1 MSYDHPAV
9 LGRGAA
15 LIDPEDPGEV
25 GGGRE
30 AGLKGDYRN
39 AVGTV
44 RQKLAGFF
52 AAQTVV
58 ILEQSLAGLFME
70 YPGQVVLVHIQGA
83 GDLIQRKLV
92 GVVAFEVG
100 DRPVG
105 QRLL

>member
-83 GDLIQRKLV
+83 CDLIQRKLV